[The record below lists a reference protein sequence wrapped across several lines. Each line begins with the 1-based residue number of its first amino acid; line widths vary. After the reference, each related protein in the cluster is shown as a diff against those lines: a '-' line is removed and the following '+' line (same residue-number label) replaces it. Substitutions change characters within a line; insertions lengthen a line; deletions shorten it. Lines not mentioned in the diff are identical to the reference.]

1 MDKPDAVAPL
11 EPDEGESTTAIEETG
26 GDAVEAPITIDTAS
40 VPSVDYTS
48 EQKYKV
54 VLRGLNDVFDDQF
67 RDRFD
72 QLSVLRGG
80 EGDEANVAQISRRAE
95 EDVELLQRL
104 LRAKGYYSARVTSE
118 ILPGNAGARLQVVL
132 DAEPGA
138 QYLVNTVSLPG
149 LEKASENQSALREAF
164 PVKKGDPVDADKI
177 VAAQLE
183 LAVALGEKGYPF
195 AEIDEPTVRIDHE
208 DRQGDLSMIV
218 EPGGY
223 RRFGRVVVRND
234 DIFSAR
240 HIQRIARF
248 DPGDPYQTSEV
259 TDLRR
264 ALIATG
270 LISSVTLTPQD
281 AGDGKTVDLNVALE
295 RAPPRTVAGE
305 VGYGTGEGFR
315 VEASWQHRNFFPP
328 EGAMTFCGV
337 VGTQE
342 QSLSAIYRR
351 NNFLHR
357 DLVLNGQVSASTR
370 TEERRV
376 ATESDSTLRSWW
388 SHYHQKKNTQ

>member
-1 MDKPDAVAPL
+1 MIYACL
-11 EPDEGESTTAIEETG
+11 FFFS
-26 GDAVEAPITIDTAS
+26 
-40 VPSVDYTS
+40 
-48 EQKYKV
+48 
-54 VLRGLNDVFDDQF
+54 
-67 RDRFD
+67 
-72 QLSVLRGG
+72 
-80 EGDEANVAQISRRAE
+80 SRRRHTRCA
-95 EDVELLQRL
+95 L
-104 LRAKGYYSARVTSE
+104 VTGVQTCALP
-118 ILPGNAGARLQVVL
+118 IL
-132 DAEPGA
+132 
-138 QYLVNTVSLPG
+138 
-149 LEKASENQSALREAF
+149 
-164 PVKKGDPVDADKI
+164 
-177 VAAQLE
+177 
-183 LAVALGEKGYPF
+183 
-195 AEIDEPTVRIDHE
+195 
-208 DRQGDLSMIV
+208 IV

-328 EGAMTFCGV
+328 EGAMTFRGV

-351 NNFLHR
+351 NNFLQDR
-357 DLVLNGQVSASTR
+357 KSTR
-370 TEERRV
+370 LN
-376 ATESDSTLRSWW
+376 S
-388 SHYHQKKNTQ
+388 SHSC